1 MAPRK
6 SHIISSSPDGICPV
20 GNRAGEDWP
29 ASGRRQN
36 SPARPRRQGD
46 DCRSARISP
55 FVRHTLS
62 GRRTTA
68 SGRSPGSRVDAFRPP
83 SRNLWFQWRDGWI
96 ARRLQLQGQRG
107 RSTRLPFSSPHGE
120 PVALALIRLHSP
132 DRKVVK
138 GQSSHVRTCAR
149 FAMVTLLFTRPN
161 CYHRTQRGRGTM
173 AILTRWMDW
182 FCQLF
187 ACTAENEMRVNG
199 LIAHVSSDSDDR

>member
-1 MAPRK
+1 MAPQK

-83 SRNLWFQWRDGWI
+83 SRNPWFQWREGWI

-107 RSTRLPFSSPHGE
+107 RSTQLPFSSPDGE

-138 GQSSHVRTCAR
+138 GEEFTDPQRCADLRWLHFSSLARTAIIAR
-149 FAMVTLLFTRPN
+149 NKGEEPWRF
-161 CYHRTQRGRGTM
+161 
-173 AILTRWMDW
+173 
-182 FCQLF
+182 
-187 ACTAENEMRVNG
+187 
-199 LIAHVSSDSDDR
+199 

>member
-1 MAPRK
+1 MPCRELRGRGLAGIGQATGLPCAAAP
-6 SHIISSSPDGICPV
+6 
-20 GNRAGEDWP
+20 A
-29 ASGRRQN
+29 
-36 SPARPRRQGD
+36 GD